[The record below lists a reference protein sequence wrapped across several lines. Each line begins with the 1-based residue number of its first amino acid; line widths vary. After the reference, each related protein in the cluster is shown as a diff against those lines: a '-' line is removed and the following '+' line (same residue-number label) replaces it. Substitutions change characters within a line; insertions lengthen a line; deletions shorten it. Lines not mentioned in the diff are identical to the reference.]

1 MPPVVAAVAA
11 TVAGVISAGG
21 IAAAT
26 ATSFLGFTSTFGIL
40 AAKFAVNLAVGA
52 LMSMATKAL
61 TPKPKIPNVSA
72 NFSDLGTSA
81 SGRLVN
87 VKQAIMTRQV
97 AYGTVRMAGS
107 LIYTESTDNDEFL
120 HLIFAVAGHEINSF
134 ESFLINEDSVSI
146 NANGFVTDDKYATGS
161 NGSDGDRF
169 IRIKTHLGAD
179 NQTADADLIA
189 ESNGLWTSNHRLRG
203 IAYIYARLKF
213 SNDIFPN
220 GIPTISAVIQGKKV
234 YDPRTLTTAFSAN
247 SALCIRDYLTN
258 TRFGLGVKTSEVN
271 DTSFIAGANV
281 CDEVVTLDVPR
292 TKSFNTETDV
302 SSDDETI
309 TIGSHGYLTGD
320 AVQYSNESGT
330 NLSGLTSGTTYYVIK
345 VDGNTIKLATS
356 SSNAS
361 AGTAINITA
370 ASEDEGQTQVFKRLV
385 ENRYECNGVIDVGE
399 TPSKI
404 LNDMTSSCIGLVS
417 YSGGKWNIKTGE
429 YVSPTVTLTDDD
441 LRDSISVTTRNTRR
455 DSFNAVKGV
464 FVNPDNFFQPTDFPS
479 VTSSTFKS
487 EDNNEEIFSDIEL
500 SFTTSP
506 SMAQRIAKI
515 ILYRAREQITL
526 NYPCKTTAFNLE
538 VGDTVN
544 ITNTRLGFSAKPFEV
559 AGWAFAPSQ
568 MGGGMGLGVD
578 LNLREI
584 SSSVY
589 DWSADEQAII
599 SNNSVLPDAFNIPAP
614 TLTASDILTTFNEE
628 AISTLVAD
636 VSSLNGFTDQFE
648 VQAKQSTATTYVS
661 MGRSSDSRYE
671 LINVQDNVT
680 YNIRARAVSTLGVKS
695 EYSSVDHLV
704 IGKAAPPQDVQDF
717 SVNIVGDD
725 AHLSWTPVTDL
736 DLSHYKIRHSKQTTG
751 ATYAN
756 SMDIVPKVA
765 RPAQSVTVPAVTGT
779 YFCKAVDKTGNTSLQ
794 EASSVAII
802 DKIPFQNIVG
812 TFNENPSFAGT
823 KTNIV
828 KTTGGK
834 LILDT
839 TNNFDSVSGNFD
851 DVDGNFDAGGGSIAT
866 TGSYEFATKF
876 DTGGKFTSK
885 LTPNFDISRV
895 DNATFF
901 DDALGDFDA
910 KVGFFDGLF
919 DSTTVEFFVATTDDD
934 PNSGSATFTEFR
946 RFISGDYT
954 ARGFKFKLVLNTTD
968 VNATPQV
975 NTLGME
981 IDMPDKTLADDDI
994 ASGTAS
1000 SGKVVT
1006 FASAFKELKGLGI
1019 SAQNLASGDY
1029 YAITNKS
1036 ATGFTIKFLNSG
1048 GSVVNRTFD
1057 YVARGYGVLST

>member
-11 TVAGVISAGG
+11 TAISVASAGG
-21 IAAAT
+21 VSAFVAGSMFASLGTFGALAAT
-26 ATSFLGFTSTFGIL
+26 
-40 AAKFAVNLAVGA
+40 FAVNLAVGA

-61 TPKPKIPNVSA
+61 SPKPKIPNLSA
-72 NFSDLGTSA
+72 NFSDLGSSA

-107 LIYTESTDNDEFL
+107 LVYVESTDNDEFL
-120 HLIFAVAGHEINSF
+120 HLIFAIAGHEINSF
-134 ESFLINEDSVSI
+134 ESFLINEDSVEI
-146 NANGFVTDDKYATGS
+146 DGNGFVTTSKYV
-161 NGSDGDRF
+161 DGDTKF
-169 IRIKTHLGAD
+169 IRLKTHLGAD
-179 NQTADADLIA
+179 DQTADSDLIS
-189 ESNGLWTSNHRLRG
+189 ESNSLWTSNHRLRG

-220 GIPTISAVIQGKKV
+220 GIPTISAIIQGKKV
-234 YDPRTLTTAFSAN
+234 YDPRTTSTAFSSN
-247 SALCIRDYLTN
+247 PALCIRDFLTN
-258 TRFGLGVKTSEVN
+258 TRYGLGAKTSEIN
-271 DTSFIAGANV
+271 DTSFTAGANV
-281 CDEVVTLDVPR
+281 CDETVTLDVAR
-292 TKSFNTETDV
+292 TKSFNTETSV
-302 SSDDETI
+302 SSANETI
-309 TIGSHGYLTGD
+309 TINAHGYFTGD

-330 NLSGLTSGTTYYVIK
+330 NLTGLTSGTTYFVIK
-345 VDGNTIKLATS
+345 STANTFKLATS
-356 SSNAS
+356 LSNAN

-370 ASEDEGQTQVFKRLV
+370 ASTGNGQTQLFKRLV
-385 ENRYECNGVIDVGE
+385 ENRYETHGVIDVGE
-399 TPSKI
+399 TPAKI
-404 LNDMTSSCIGLVS
+404 LNDMTSSCIGLVT

-429 YVSPTVTLTDDD
+429 YVSPSVTLTDDD
-441 LRDSISVTTRNTRR
+441 LRDAISITTRNTRR
-455 DSFNAVKGV
+455 DSFNAVKGI
-464 FVNPDNFFQPTDFPS
+464 FVNPDNFYQPTDFPS
-479 VTSSTFKS
+479 VTSSTFKA

-515 ILYRAREQITL
+515 VLYRAREQITL

-544 ITNTRLGFSAKPFEV
+544 ITNARLGFSAKPFEV
-559 AGWAFAPSQ
+559 AGWSFAQSQ

-584 SSSVY
+584 SSAVY
-589 DWSADEQAII
+589 NWSADEQAII
-599 SNNSVLPDAFNIPAP
+599 SNNSNLPNAFTIPAP
-614 TLTASDILTTFNEE
+614 TLSASDILTTFNEE
-628 AISTLVAD
+628 AISTLIAD
-636 VSSLNGFTDQFE
+636 VSTVNGFTDQFE
-648 VQAKQSTATTYVS
+648 VQAKQSTADTYVS

-671 LINVQDNVT
+671 LLNVQDNVT

-695 EYSSVDHLV
+695 PYTSVDHLV
-704 IGKAAPPQDVQDF
+704 IGKSAPPANVEDF
-717 SVNIVGDD
+717 SVNIVGED
-725 AHLSWTPVTDL
+725 AHLSWTPVADL
-736 DLSHYKIRHSKQTTG
+736 DLSHYKIRHSKLTSG

-765 RPAQSVTVPAVTGT
+765 RPAQSITVPAVTGT

-802 DKIPFQNIVG
+802 DKIPFQNVVG
-812 TFNENPSFAGT
+812 TFNENPTFTGT

-828 KTTGGK
+828 KTASNK
-834 LILDT
+834 LVLDT
-839 TNNFDSVSGNFD
+839 TNLFESISGDFD
-851 DVDGNFDAGGGSIAT
+851 DADGNFDAGGGAIVAT
-866 TGSYEFATKF
+866 GTYEFATKF

-885 LTPNFDISRV
+885 LTPDFDVSRE

-901 DDALGDFDA
+901 DDAVGDFDA
-910 KVGFFDGLF
+910 KVGFFDGVF
-919 DSTTVEFFVATTDDD
+919 DSTTVEFFVATTNDD
-934 PNSGSATFTEFR
+934 PASGSATFTDFR

-954 ARGFKFKLVLNTTD
+954 ARGFKFKMVMNSTD
-968 VNATPQV
+968 VNATPLV

-981 IDMPDKTLADDDI
+981 IDMPDKTQADDDI

-1000 SGKVVT
+1000 GGKAVT

-1019 SAQNLASGDY
+1019 SASNLASGDF

-1036 ATGFTIKFLNSG
+1036 ATGFTIKFFNSG
-1048 GSVVNRTFD
+1048 GSVINRTFD
-1057 YVARGYGVLST
+1057 YVARGFGVLST

>member
-1 MPPVVAAVAA
+1 MPPVIAAVAGAVA
-11 TVAGVISAGG
+11 TTLGGVAVAGGVSAF
-21 IAAAT
+21 T
-26 ATSFLGFTSTFGIL
+26 FMGFAGMQ
-40 AAKFAVNLAVGA
+40 AVMVAFAVNVVVGA
-52 LMSMATKAL
+52 VMAMATKAL
-61 TPKPKIPNVSA
+61 TPKPKIPNLSA
-72 NFSDLGTSA
+72 NFSDLGSSA
-81 SGRLVN
+81 AGRLVN

-97 AYGTVRMAGS
+97 AYGTVRIAGG
-107 LIYTESTDNDEFL
+107 LVYVESTNDDEFL

-134 ESFLINEDSVSI
+134 ESFLINEDSVEI
-146 NANGFVTDDKYATGS
+146 DENGFVTTSKYV
-161 NGSDGDRF
+161 DGDTKF
-169 IRIKTHLGAD
+169 IRLKTHLGAD
-179 NQTADADLIA
+179 DQTADSDLVS
-189 ESNGLWTSNHRLRG
+189 ESNSLWTSNHRLRG

-220 GIPTISAVIQGKKV
+220 GIPNISAIIQGKKV
-234 YDPRTLTTAFSAN
+234 YDPRTTSTAFSSN
-247 SALCIRDYLTN
+247 PALCIRDFLTN
-258 TRFGLGVKTSEVN
+258 TRYGLGAKTSEIN
-271 DTSFIAGANV
+271 DTSFTAGANV
-281 CDEVVTLDVPR
+281 CDETVALDVAR
-292 TKSFNTETDV
+292 TKSFNTETSV
-302 SSDDETI
+302 SSSNETI
-309 TIGSHGYLTGD
+309 TINAHGYFTGD

-330 NLSGLTSGTTYYVIK
+330 NLTGLTSGTTYYVIK
-345 VDGNTIKLATS
+345 SNANTFKLATS
-356 SSNAS
+356 LSNAN

-370 ASEDEGQTQVFKRLV
+370 ASTGNGQTQLFKRLV
-385 ENRYECNGVIDVGE
+385 EKRYETHGVIDVGE
-399 TPSKI
+399 TPAKI
-404 LNDMTSSCIGLVS
+404 LNDMTSSCIGLVT

-429 YVSPTVTLTDDD
+429 YVSPSVTLTDDD
-441 LRDSISVTTRNTRR
+441 LRGAISITTRSTRR
-455 DSFNAVKGV
+455 DSFNAVKGI
-464 FVNPDNFFQPTDFPS
+464 FVNPDNFYQPTDFPS
-479 VTSSTFKS
+479 VTSSTFKT

-515 ILYRAREQITL
+515 VLYRAREQITL

-544 ITNTRLGFSAKPFEV
+544 ITNARLGFSAKPFEV
-559 AGWAFAPSQ
+559 AGWAFAQSQ
-568 MGGGMGLGVD
+568 MGEGMGLGVD
-578 LNLREI
+578 LSLREI
-584 SSSVY
+584 SSAVY

-599 SNNSVLPDAFNIPAP
+599 SNNSNLPNAFTIPAP
-614 TLTASDILTTFNEE
+614 TLSASDILTTFNEE
-628 AISTLVAD
+628 AISTLIAD
-636 VSSLNGFTDQFE
+636 VSTVNGFTDQFE
-648 VQAKQSTATTYVS
+648 VQAKQSTEDTYVS

-671 LINVQDNVT
+671 LLNVQDNVT

-695 EYSSVDHLV
+695 PYTSVDHLV
-704 IGKAAPPQDVQDF
+704 IGKAAPPADVQDF

-725 AHLSWTPVTDL
+725 AHLSWTPVADL
-736 DLSHYKIRHSKQTTG
+736 DLSHYKIRHSKKTTG

-765 RPAQSVTVPAVTGT
+765 RPAQSVSVPAVTGT

-828 KTTGGK
+828 KTSANT

-839 TNNFDSVSGNFD
+839 TTNFDSISGNFD
-851 DVDGNFDAGGGSIAT
+851 DADGNFDAGGGSIVA

-885 LTPNFDISRV
+885 LTPDFDISRV

-910 KVGFFDGLF
+910 KVGFFDGVF

-934 PNSGSATFTEFR
+934 PASASATFTGFR

-954 ARGFKFKLVLNTTD
+954 ARGFKFKMVMNSTD
-968 VNATPQV
+968 VNATPVV

-1006 FASAFKELKGLGI
+1006 FPTAFKELKGLGI
-1019 SAQNLASGDY
+1019 SAGNLASGDF

-1036 ATGFTIKFLNSG
+1036 ATGFTIKFFNSG

-1057 YVARGYGVLST
+1057 YVARGFGVLST